1 MGSWFSNLAVKA
13 KLLTAFVTVIVLTLV
28 ISVVSGFNLSS
39 IQVSVSHADEILLGE
54 YHPNAELRKEI
65 TKTNDIIFNFV
76 SNIRTYNEANKSAVE
91 QSLNHMQSEA
101 KKILAR
107 DNSETAKT
115 LNADIEAAIDSYKNR
130 LLPVLDRNFQPMARG
145 IYTVEIYPKF
155 INASICVDQINNSK
169 LNYIMEDLQKLN
181 SNVPLV
187 AVTFVTIVVVVLS
200 LFVSFFLAS
209 LFTSQIRKALQV
221 TTNIAKGDLTFAAH
235 ADSNDEFGK
244 LLQSLE
250 PMRVEWQGIVGAIK
264 SAEGRLNQNFT
275 DISNSS
281 VAISESARATESR
294 ALTVA
299 AAADEMVSTT
309 ADIAKNCHEAA
320 INADDSNRTTQ
331 DGVQKVRT
339 TIEAIKLQEDKSNQ
353 DAKQIQELSQTA
365 QKIGAIVQT
374 IDEIASQTNLL
385 ALNAAIEAARAGE
398 AGKGFAVVADEVRAL
413 ASRTS
418 KSTQE
423 ITAMVTQVQDEANNA
438 NISMEHSV
446 ASMHQLAE
454 NASTIE
460 DLLNGIIQKVDTVN
474 AQIGQ
479 IATAAEQQTAATS
492 EISTNMQNITTA
504 AQGFATEV
512 DNTHGIINKATQS
525 VSDLSS
531 LVEKIRV

>member
-1 MGSWFSNLAVKA
+1 
-13 KLLTAFVTVIVLTLV
+13 
-28 ISVVSGFNLSS
+28 
-39 IQVSVSHADEILLGE
+39 
-54 YHPNAELRKEI
+54 
-65 TKTNDIIFNFV
+65 
-76 SNIRTYNEANKSAVE
+76 
-91 QSLNHMQSEA
+91 MQSEA

-169 LNYIMEDLQKLN
+169 LNYIMDDLQKLN

-250 PMRVEWQGIVGAIK
+250 SMRVEWQGIVGAIK

-339 TIEAIKLQEDKSNQ
+339 TIEAIKLQVDKSNQ

-479 IATAAEQQTAATS
+479 IATAAEQQTMNFYMNVCNLYPS
-492 EISTNMQNITTA
+492 DMGRRLYQEIGMVEEEHVTQYGSLLNTTLTFLENLVMHMYTTCYLYYSA
-504 AQGFATEV
+504 MKDEIDKSIYCVWEKCFF
-512 DNTHGIINKATQS
+512 QS
-525 VSDLSS
+525 VADLQESAK
-531 LVEKIRV
+531 LLKKYENKDRVFERSIADDGGKAKGAFR